1 MTKPLQG
8 ELFKKFKRQIMGHGD
23 PEDEGEWHVVEKKKK
38 KKKKKKKDSSS
49 E

>member
-1 MTKPLQG
+1 
-8 ELFKKFKRQIMGHGD
+8 MGHGV

-38 KKKKKKKDSSS
+38 KKKKKKDVSS

>member
-1 MTKPLQG
+1 
-8 ELFKKFKRQIMGHGD
+8 MGHGD

-38 KKKKKKKDSSS
+38 KKKKKDGSS

>member
-38 KKKKKKKDSSS
+38 KKKKKDGSS

>member
-8 ELFKKFKRQIMGHGD
+8 ELFTKFKRQIMGHGD
-23 PEDEGEWHVVEKKKK
+23 PEDEGEWHVVEKRKKK
-38 KKKKKKKDSSS
+38 KKKNDVSS